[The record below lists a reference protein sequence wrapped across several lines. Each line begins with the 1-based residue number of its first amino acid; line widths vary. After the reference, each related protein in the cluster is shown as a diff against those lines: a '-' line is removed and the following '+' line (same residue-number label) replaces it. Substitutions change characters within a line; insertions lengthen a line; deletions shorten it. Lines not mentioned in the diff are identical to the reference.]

1 VRVPAK
7 PKLLGSDLASQA
19 GWALTVPAP
28 AVDCRAA
35 SNRPTSSWQ
44 KAGNGGSDDGQRCP
58 DSAAA
63 AAAAAGE
70 AAALASAAGE
80 LSREARLARA
90 VVLALFITDGD

>member
-58 DSAAA
+58 DSTATATAGGGDAAV
-63 AAAAAGE
+63 
-70 AAALASAAGE
+70 LASVVGE
-80 LSREARLARA
+80 FSREGRLARA
-90 VVLALFITDGD
+90 VVFALATTDGD

>member
-1 VRVPAK
+1 MRVPAK

-44 KAGNGGSDDGQRCP
+44 KAENGGSDDGQRCP
-58 DSAAA
+58 DSTATAT
-63 AAAAAGE
+63 AGGD
-70 AAALASAAGE
+70 AAALASVVGE
-80 LSREARLARA
+80 FSREARLARA
-90 VVLALFITDGD
+90 VVFALVATDGD